1 MCVHV
6 CVCVEVKG
14 RKREVQHRTR
24 RPCVFC
30 SKVQTNLARHI
41 VTVHRE
47 DQEVKEV
54 LKLPTAERNA
64 ALALLRKRGMME
76 YNRQVMAVGGKHSR
90 QRLYQRERSCR
101 TSEDNLVICS
111 LCKGCFASSYFHR
124 HKRRCAV
131 KTATVPRK
139 VPLPIMSVQYQQ
151 LSEEFKTE
159 ILANF
164 KKNEIGDLCRND
176 PCIVKFGAK
185 QYEKINQKPDKAS
198 EVKKSVMQDMR
209 RLAHLFLE
217 FKRQCTAG
225 HVEVPTSAADILV
238 RSNFE
243 ILRTAVKVYTA
254 AENSDDGIKA
264 GLKHHVF
271 YLLTK
276 FGKFQKIVYLIEENE
291 SKAKDVENFLE
302 VLSLNSKDMMGD
314 ALFKLHKNRQ
324 IRLRKP
330 QEMPSE
336 EDMMKVRRYTENR
349 ISAIVSDQFSIWD
362 SVRFA
367 ELRDLVVSRL
377 TLFNARRGGEP
388 ARLLVSEW
396 KDGENGVWFDRNR
409 IEKLS
414 EEDAR
419 LFSEMMLTYQSG
431 KGDKHLVPVL
441 IPRDVVKG
449 MEILCDPEV
458 RDQADVLERNIFMFP
473 ATHKSTVHVN
483 GWHSVS
489 RICSAAEVEAGK
501 VTATKQRHRISTL
514 YASLDVSETE
524 RPMFYQHLGHSAEM
538 NANVYQA
545 PLAEKEIRLVGSR
558 LLAIDLCVLI
568 FHRKGLWPNGFCA
581 VFAMLVFIR
590 LF

>member
-1 MCVHV
+1 V
-6 CVCVEVKG
+6 
-14 RKREVQHRTR
+14 
-24 RPCVFC
+24 
-30 SKVQTNLARHI
+30 
-41 VTVHRE
+41 
-47 DQEVKEV
+47 
-54 LKLPTAERNA
+54 
-64 ALALLRKRGMME
+64 
-76 YNRQVMAVGGKHSR
+76 
-90 QRLYQRERSCR
+90 
-101 TSEDNLVICS
+101 
-111 LCKGCFASSYFHR
+111 
-124 HKRRCAV
+124 
-131 KTATVPRK
+131 
-139 VPLPIMSVQYQQ
+139 SV
-151 LSEEFKTE
+151 
-159 ILANF
+159 
-164 KKNEIGDLCRND
+164 
-176 PCIVKFGAK
+176 
-185 QYEKINQKPDKAS
+185 YE
-198 EVKKSVMQDMR
+198 
-209 RLAHLFLE
+209 LFE
-217 FKRQCTAG
+217 C
-225 HVEVPTSAADILV
+225 PS
-238 RSNFE
+238 
-243 ILRTAVKVYTA
+243 YTA

-558 LLAIDLCVLI
+558 LLAIDQPE
-568 FHRKGLWPNGFCA
+568 RGL
-581 VFAMLVFIR
+581 LSL
-590 LF
+590 LFSETLS